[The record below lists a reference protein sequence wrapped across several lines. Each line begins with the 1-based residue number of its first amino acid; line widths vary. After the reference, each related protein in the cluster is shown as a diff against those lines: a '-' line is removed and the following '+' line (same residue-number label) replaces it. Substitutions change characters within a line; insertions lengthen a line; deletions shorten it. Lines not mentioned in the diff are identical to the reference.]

1 MPVRRVEVDGQPAY
15 RWGDRGRAYTFD
27 PERPGSEE
35 RARASAE
42 EQGRVIEERIAAA
55 MSRTFKPPAE
65 VRDAAQAALVLRA
78 SLPPSRRAM
87 TAVGLARARDL
98 ANGRSVSM
106 ETLLRMRDYF
116 RRHAVDKEG
125 EGWGVDSKGWQAW
138 LGWGGDAG
146 QAWADKIVAEYL
158 EA

>member
-35 RARASAE
+35 RAKANAE
-42 EQGRVIEERIAAA
+42 EQGRVIEQRIAAA
-55 MSRTFKPPAE
+55 MTRTFKPPAE

-106 ETLLRMRDYF
+106 ETILRLTKRARVGAST
-116 RRHAVDKEG
+116 RRAGKLG
-125 EGWGVDSKGWQAW
+125 SGGAAMPGKLGSRRSWRNTSK
-138 LGWGGDAG
+138 LERRGGAR
-146 QAWADKIVAEYL
+146 
-158 EA
+158 

>member
-1 MPVRRVEVDGQPAY
+1 MPVQRVEVDGKPAY
-15 RWGDRGRAYTFD
+15 RWGERGKAYTFNPD
-27 PERPGSEE
+27 SPSSEE

-42 EQGRVIEERIAAA
+42 EQGRVIEQRIAAA
-55 MSRTFKPPAE
+55 MKRTFKPPAA

-98 ANGRSVSM
+98 ANGRAVSM
-106 ETLLRMRDYF
+106 ETILRMRDYF
-116 RRHAVDKEG
+116 RRHAVDKTG

-146 QAWADKIVAEYL
+146 AEWVEKIVAEYL